1 MHPARPT
8 PRPRRVFDF
17 SLLTN
22 LRRRAIIASLVEPM
36 SNPRI
41 SVVIPTHNGARTL
54 ADCLTALRA
63 SSLLPNEIV
72 VVDDA
77 STDDSAQI
85 AERFQCR
92 VIRLDE
98 NVGAARAKNRGAREA
113 SGDILF
119 FTDDDVMVARDAL
132 ARLVENFAD
141 ARVAGVVGLLDAKIP
156 FADFASNLKNLWMRF
171 TYERVPRERIGL
183 FYTSIAAMRRDIFL
197 QLGGF
202 DENYRGA
209 SITEDTEFGQRA
221 WAAGHFILL
230 DERVTAQ
237 HHKHYTIAEVLRT
250 DFLRARALMLMR
262 LRKRGQP
269 FYTSVPLFYQLAV
282 PVLFVALVC
291 FALTFFNSLFII
303 AGIVLLFTFYFLFLP
318 WFIYLARQRGIG
330 FTFLAALFQPIDAVA
345 VGLGMLIAI
354 IEFVRGVR
362 Y

>member
-1 MHPARPT
+1 MS
-8 PRPRRVFDF
+8 D
-17 SLLTN
+17 
-22 LRRRAIIASLVEPM
+22 LRL
-36 SNPRI
+36 
-41 SVVIPTHNGARTL
+41 SVVIPTHNGAKTL

-63 SSLLPNEIV
+63 SSLLPNEII

-92 VIRLDE
+92 VICLPE

-113 SGDILF
+113 TGDILF
-119 FTDDDVMVARDAL
+119 FTDDDVIVACDAL

-141 ARVAGVVGLLDAKIP
+141 ARVAGVVGLLDAQVP
-156 FADFASNLKNLWMRF
+156 FTDFASNVKNLWMCF
-171 TYERVPRERIGL
+171 TYERVPREGIGL

-202 DENYRGA
+202 DENYCGA

-221 WAAGHFILL
+221 WAAGHFIRL

-237 HHKHYTIAEVLRT
+237 HHKRYTLAEVLQT
-250 DFLRARALMLMR
+250 DFWRARALMLMR
-262 LRKRGQP
+262 LRKWGQL

-282 PVLFVALVC
+282 PILFVALAC
-291 FALTFFNSLFII
+291 FALTFFSPLFFVVGV
-303 AGIVLLFTFYFLFLP
+303 ALLFTFYFLFLP

-330 FTFLAALFQPIDAVA
+330 FAFLAALFQPIDAIA

-354 IEFVRGVR
+354 IEYVRGVR